1 MLPLTA
7 LIYGTLA
14 AGAAFLLEILFLTGF
29 SSGLTAFATGAL
41 IEEGMKLL
49 FLFQYQKRFPPSIPS
64 SIPFQLFS
72 FSLFG
77 IGFALIEIFLAL
89 PPDIGILS
97 ALICIHTFTSL
108 LLGYALLSRERSLI
122 FLPVGIISAVCA
134 HTAYNLFIASL
145 Q

>member
-1 MLPLTA
+1 MFPFTA

-29 SSGLTAFATGAL
+29 SPGLIAFTAGAL
-41 IEEGMKLL
+41 IEESMKLL

-64 SIPFQLFS
+64 SIPLRLLP

-77 IGFALIEIFLAL
+77 IGFALIEILLAI
-89 PPDIGILS
+89 PPDIGILL
-97 ALICIHTFTSL
+97 ALVGIHTFTSL
-108 LLGYALLSRERSLI
+108 LLGYVLLSKERSLI
-122 FLPVGIISAVCA
+122 FLPIGIISAVCA

>member
-1 MLPLTA
+1 MFPFTA

-14 AGAAFLLEILFLTGF
+14 AGAAFLLESLFLTGF
-29 SSGLTAFATGAL
+29 SFGLIAFTAGAL

-49 FLFQYQKRFPPSIPS
+49 FLFQYQKRFLPSIPS
-64 SIPFQLFS
+64 STPLQFLF

-134 HTAYNLFIASL
+134 HTAYNLFVASL

>member
-1 MLPLTA
+1 MFPFTA

-14 AGAAFLLEILFLTGF
+14 AGAAFLLESLFLTGF
-29 SSGLTAFATGAL
+29 SFGLIAFTAGAL

-89 PPDIGILS
+89 PPDIGILF
-97 ALICIHTFTSL
+97 ALVGIHTFTSL
-108 LLGYALLSRERSLI
+108 LLGYVLLSRERSSA